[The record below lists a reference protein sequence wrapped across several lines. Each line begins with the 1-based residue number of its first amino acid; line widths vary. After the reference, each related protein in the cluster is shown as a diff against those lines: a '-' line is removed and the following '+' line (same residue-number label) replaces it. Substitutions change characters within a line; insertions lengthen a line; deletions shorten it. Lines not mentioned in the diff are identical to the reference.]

1 MSLKNH
7 FKSVHKV
14 VKCESFTSTSRD
26 LLTSITVFSY
36 FKKHYQK
43 CKVKLT
49 GKIGAEDYCDLMCKR
64 MVNYEVVGASD
75 HIIKFIK

>member
-1 MSLKNH
+1 M
-7 FKSVHKV
+7 
-14 VKCESFTSTSRD
+14 KCNCTFSSYYMY
-26 LLTSITVFSY
+26 LVSY

-49 GKIGAEDYCDLMCKR
+49 GKIGAEDYRDLMCKR
-64 MVNYEVVGASD
+64 MVNYEDVGAFD